1 MIDKDCLLERI
12 TEEQILDILKSFG
25 ALPYGTFKQNEIWFK
40 TICHGGDSHKLCYFR
55 DSKSFYCYTNC
66 GKMSLFNLIMKLR
79 NCNFGEAINY
89 VANVVGISNRHGI
102 SNSLPRIN
110 QELAIIDKYI
120 AIRKRKT
127 GEIKNLSSIDENIL
141 QYFEDDVFFEGWID
155 EGISI
160 ETMKEFGVCWYE
172 SEKHIIIPHRN
183 LKGELVGIRRRSLQ
197 EKDQNN
203 KYMPETIQGKTYTH
217 SLNMNFYG
225 LDKHLKGIK
234 KTKKVV
240 IVESEKS
247 VMLAHQYYGEDAF
260 VIATCGF
267 NISNWHR
274 DMLLNLGVEEVMLGF
289 DRDYDLMAFEKCEE
303 DNPEYK
309 KCQRYVKR
317 INTLA
322 QKLTPYFTVYIL
334 YDYEGLTG
342 LKCSPF
348 DCGKEIL
355 EKIMKQK
362 IEITTNTVI
371 ESGN

>member
-89 VANVVGISNRHGI
+89 VANVMGISNRHGF

-110 QELAIIDKYI
+110 QELSIIDKYI
-120 AIRKRKT
+120 AIRKRKI
-127 GEIKNLSSIDENIL
+127 GEIKNLPSIDENIL
-141 QYFEDDVFFEGWID
+141 KYFEDDVFFEGWID

-203 KYMPETIQGKTYTH
+203 KYMPETIQEKTYTH

>member
-89 VANVVGISNRHGI
+89 VANVMGISNRHGF

-110 QELAIIDKYI
+110 QELSIIDKYI
-120 AIRKRKT
+120 AVRKRKI
-127 GEIKNLSSIDENIL
+127 GEIKNLPSIDENIL
-141 QYFEDDVFFEGWID
+141 KYFEDDVFFEGWID